1 MTNNIDDRRIFISLE
16 DAINNVADRQH
27 FSKEQKEKMYREW
40 SNIADTWEVVF
51 DDKNRIIG
59 CAPDRPCEKI
69 NLTIKIDPKTGEVDY
84 V

>member
-1 MTNNIDDRRIFISLE
+1 
-16 DAINNVADRQH
+16 
-27 FSKEQKEKMYREW
+27 MYREW

-51 DDKNRIIG
+51 DDKNKIIG
-59 CAPDRPCEKI
+59 CAPDKPCEKI